1 MTRLPMFSLLSIAL
15 AAQPALA
22 DDSSITIGF
31 AIAKSGWM
39 QPYDYASRTAEM
51 AIEDLNN
58 KGGLLGKQLRIV
70 SSDTKT
76 DPAEGVR
83 AATDVIDQ
91 GADLV
96 VVSCD
101 YDQGAPAALA
111 AVSAGK
117 LAFSL
122 CAGDPKMGIEGVGRQ
137 AFTTSH
143 AAQTQGAVMADW
155 GFAKKGFR
163 NAYVLLDDSIEFTTS
178 ACQGFEYRWGQ
189 LEATSIVGRD
199 SFKNSDASISSQITR
214 LKSLNPAPDAIM
226 LCTYPPGGASAVRQL
241 RAAGIETPVLMTM
254 GMDGSYWLPAV
265 PNLSNAFLPAI
276 GLASGPDP
284 DKKINDLIERY
295 KKAYGEP
302 PATAF
307 VFYGYALVEL
317 WARAVERA
325 QTTETEAVFAELEK
339 MRDED
344 TAIGPMSF
352 SDQLHIQNKGRYLI
366 IGIEKGKS
374 EPLGYWNSPEI
385 PKDVIFKQ

>member
-1 MTRLPMFSLLSIAL
+1 MLKLPLFSLLSVTL
-15 AAQPALA
+15 AAQPVFAG
-22 DDSSITIGF
+22 DDPITIGF

-51 AIEDLNN
+51 AIDDINQ
-58 KGGLLGKQLRIV
+58 KGGLLGRQIKIV
-70 SSDTKT
+70 SADTKT

-91 GADLV
+91 GSDLV

-111 AVSAGK
+111 AVGAGK

-137 AFTTSH
+137 AFTASH

-155 GFAKKGFR
+155 GFAKKEFKT
-163 NAYVLLDDSIEFTTS
+163 AYVLLDNSIEFTKS
-178 ACQGFEYRWGQ
+178 ACQGFEYRWNQ
-189 LEATSIVGRD
+189 LEGTTIVGRD
-199 SFKNSDASISSQITR
+199 TFKNSDASISSQITR
-214 LKSLNPAPDAIM
+214 LKSLASAPDAIM

-241 RAAGIETPVLMTM
+241 RAAGIETPILMTM

-265 PNLSNAFLPAI
+265 PDLKNAFLPAI

-284 DKKINDLIERY
+284 DPKINNLIERY
-295 KKAYGEP
+295 RKAYGEP

-307 VFYGYALVEL
+307 IFYGYALVEL

-325 QTTETEAVFAELEK
+325 KTTDTEAVLAELEK
-339 MRDED
+339 MKDED

-366 IGIEKGKS
+366 IGIQDGKS

-385 PKDVIFKQ
+385 PKEVILKQ